1 MQSIAWTLYCLGSP
15 STVGSPVFSVATV
28 VVPPEV
34 GGYVPSVSSSKEGVG
49 GGVVSSSKEGVG
61 GGVVTSD
68 SSIGGSGS
76 G

>member
-1 MQSIAWTLYCLGSP
+1 MQRIAWTLYCLGSP

-34 GGYVPSVSSSKEGVG
+34 GGGVSSVSSSKKGVG
-49 GGVVSSSKEGVG
+49 AGVI
-61 GGVVTSD
+61 TSN

-76 G
+76 GTSSDSNLS